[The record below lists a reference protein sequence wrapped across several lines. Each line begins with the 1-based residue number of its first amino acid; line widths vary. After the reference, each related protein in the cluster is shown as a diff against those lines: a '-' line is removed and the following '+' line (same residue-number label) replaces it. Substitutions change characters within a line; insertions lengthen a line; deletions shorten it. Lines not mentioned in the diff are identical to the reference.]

1 MPDQV
6 IRVTN
11 GSSLVVRSGA
21 ILGVGPSGPI
31 GPQGPVGPQGS
42 QGSYIYFTPTAPD
55 QSYSPPPRTMDVWV
69 DPATGNISHYD
80 ANSGNWTVDQP
91 PISIKGPQGVQ
102 GIVGP
107 QGQQGLVGPPGSAS
121 GGFVDFDS
129 LLAPP
134 DRHPPE

>member
-31 GPQGPVGPQGS
+31 GPQGPIGPVGVQGT
-42 QGSYIYFTPTAPD
+42 YLYFTPTAPD
-55 QSYSPPPRTMDVWV
+55 SSYAPPPRTGDGWV
-69 DPATGNISHYD
+69 DPATGIISTY
-80 ANSGNWTVDQP
+80 NSNTGNWTAGTT
-91 PISIKGPQGVQ
+91 SIKGPQGVQ

-107 QGQQGLVGPPGSAS
+107 QGQQGLVGPPGSAT
-121 GGFVDFDS
+121 GGFANFDA
-129 LLAPP
+129 LLPP
-134 DRHPPE
+134 ADRHPPE